1 MTSGSRGLSAPLMMR
16 ARWEQPGL
24 ASEAFQAFSSCVPWY
39 VSSLWWCSSY
49 GSAGNTTST
58 PVLKLPVSPVQPML
72 MLSSGGHQA
81 AASKSCYSLS
91 TRRRKKSG
99 GRWNEDQATKIT
111 KLQVPLVRCQWLQR
125 TNVLSG
131 VSPSDGRAWKYIT
144 KKHIEQIH
152 VDSGDISWS
161 KNPLRS
167 IGLPCLWYTWFVFHN
182 CKFLC
187 FSNKHISGF
196 PPTDY

>member
-24 ASEAFQAFSSCVPWY
+24 ASEAFQAFSSCVPWH

-111 KLQVPLVRCQWLQR
+111 KLQVPQMRCQWLQH

-131 VSPSDGRAWKYIT
+131 FSPSDGRAWKYVST
-144 KKHIEQIH
+144 LPRQHIEQIH
-152 VDSGDISWS
+152 VYSSGDISWS
-161 KNPLRS
+161 KHPLFIRIFRIVLS
-167 IGLPCLWYTWFVFHN
+167 MKYTV
-182 CKFLC
+182 CIPRL
-187 FSNKHISGF
+187 
-196 PPTDY
+196 